1 MTRPA
6 RRTTRARRGRRRP
19 ARHRAG
25 GLLLAVALAVI
36 ALVSVAP
43 ASPPAAAATDSDALP
58 VQVQLDRLEPKAPQ
72 PHQQLVADG
81 VLRNTGSDTV
91 TRLRVVFDLGS
102 YIGNRSL
109 LASWSGNRDGFIG
122 VRLTQSQ
129 VVLDPGELK
138 PGASVPFHLS
148 VAVDDLDL
156 GRPGVYAFGIE
167 ARGATDQRGYGTA
180 GRLRIPLPWAPPHSI
195 DTKTGL
201 AWLWPLV
208 DRPHR
213 GATAIFRDDALA
225 HDLADGGRLRGLLD
239 VAVAAAH
246 PPATAAR
253 PPAAP
258 GGPDGQPAASPSPGP
273 TTPPPP
279 APPAPAVVPVTWVV
293 DPLLLQ
299 DAAHMAAGYRVRQSS
314 GQITKGPG
322 QATAA
327 SWLTDLRA
335 AVRGG
340 DVVTLPYADVD
351 IDALVRAGLGTDV
364 EQAMFSGTDIA
375 GAVLGAAAGGPREA
389 WPSGGYVTT
398 GALQTLTGAGV
409 DGLILRSDALPLDS
423 DVTYTPT
430 AHTTLAVPGGTVD
443 VVLTDGALDDSIM
456 AGVNHPADARWAEQR
471 FLAETLLFTEE
482 LPSSQR
488 DVVVAPDRRWQPPAH
503 YAKALLDDTATMPWL
518 TPVTL
523 DDVRA
528 TPPSDAPRGELSY
541 PAKQRRAELPQS
553 YLNDVAATG
562 GRINDLE
569 SIFTDPK
576 TQTARELFL
585 GGLRAESTAWRDDLR
600 TGRAF
605 LDATEATVAA
615 DYGKV
620 QIVSR
625 GLVTL
630 TSSSGTVP
638 ITVAN
643 RLDQPV
649 RVRLAVD
656 AGGRAKV
663 TDSGAVQTLAAGQLT
678 QLEVRMQAQTNGV
691 FRVRAQLLTPTP
703 DARAYG
709 RVQTL
714 LVRSTAYGTVALGI
728 SGGALAVLLL
738 AVAVR
743 LTRRGL
749 AARRARRVGRD
760 PHEAPQ

>member
-6 RRTTRARRGRRRP
+6 RRTTMARRSTCRQR
-19 ARHRAG
+19 RHRPGA
-25 GLLLAVALAVI
+25 LLLALLLAAIVLP
-36 ALVSVAP
+36 ALVSP
-43 ASPPAAAATDSDALP
+43 RPAAVAATDNDTLP
-58 VQVQLDRLEPKAPQ
+58 VQVQLDQLEPKAPQ

-81 VLRNTGSDTV
+81 TLRNTGNDTV

-138 PGASVPFHLS
+138 PGATMPFHLS

-180 GRLRIPLPWAPPHSI
+180 GRLRVPLPWAPPHSI
-195 DTKTGL
+195 NTKTRL

-213 GATAIFRDDALA
+213 GATTIFRDDALA
-225 HDLADGGRLRGLLD
+225 RDFAAGGRLRGLLD
-239 VAVAAAH
+239 VAAAAAH
-246 PPATAAR
+246 PPAPATPR

-258 GGPDGQPAASPSPGP
+258 GGAAPQPTAPPASGQPAATPS
-273 TTPPPP
+273 
-279 APPAPAVVPVTWVV
+279 APAAVPVTWVV

-299 DAAHMAAGYRVRQSS
+299 DAAHMAAGYRVRQPNGQIVNGS
-314 GQITKGPG
+314 GQSS
-322 QATAA
+322 AA
-327 SWLTDLRA
+327 AWLADLRS
-335 AVRGG
+335 AVRGA

-351 IDALVRAGLGTDV
+351 LDALVRAGLSSDV
-364 EQAMFSGTDIA
+364 DQAMFSGTDVA
-375 GAVLGAAAGGPREA
+375 GAVIGAAAGGAREA
-389 WPSGGYVTT
+389 WPAGGYLTVD
-398 GALQTLTGAGV
+398 ALQTLTGAGV

-430 AHTTLAVPGGTVD
+430 AHTSLAVPGGTVD
-443 VVLTDGALDDSIM
+443 VVLTDGALDDTVM
-456 AGVNHPADARWAEQR
+456 AGVDHPVDARWAEQR

-488 DVVVAPDRRWQPPAH
+488 DVVIAPDRRWQPPAH
-503 YAKALLDDTATMPWL
+503 YAEALLADTATMPWL

-528 TPPSDAPRGELSY
+528 TPPSDAPRGELTY
-541 PAKQRRAELPQS
+541 PAKQRRAELPQA
-553 YLNDVAATG
+553 YLHDVAAMG

-576 TQTARELFL
+576 TQTARELLL
-585 GGLRAESTAWRDDLR
+585 GGLRAESTAWRNDLGA
-600 TGRAF
+600 GRELLAAA
-605 LDATEATVAA
+605 DATVRD

-663 TDSGAVQTLAAGQLT
+663 TDVGAVQTLAAGQLT

-703 DARAYG
+703 DTRSYG

-743 LTRRGL
+743 LTRRAL
-749 AARRARRVGRD
+749 AARRGRRAAAGTD
-760 PHEAPQ
+760 GTAS